1 MNVSLTI
8 LRYGNPVG
16 SNACHQSVRR
26 LIELEWNMFKASLA
40 ALTVLPL
47 CMSGAAMAGTTSGT
61 AFTVQVTVVA
71 GCNINSGPTGTIDFG
86 SAAGTAAAPADVASS
101 VQVTCTNTSPYVIRF
116 TSVNPVTG
124 NTNRTMVNGAQ
135 NIGYQIRQGVTLIGN
150 TNATGFGATG
160 NGAAQTTAINFH
172 INNWTAVTPAV
183 YTDSVTLQVDF

>member
-1 MNVSLTI
+1 MLKSAV
-8 LRYGNPVG
+8 
-16 SNACHQSVRR
+16 A
-26 LIELEWNMFKASLA
+26 ALA
-40 ALTVLPL
+40 ALSLFTG
-47 CMSGAAMAGTTSGT
+47 GASWAGTTSGV

-71 GCNINSGPTGTIDFG
+71 GCNINSGPSGTIDFG
-86 SAAGTAAAPADVASS
+86 SAAGTGAAPADVASS
-101 VQVTCTNTSPYVIRF
+101 VSITCTNTSPYVIRF

-124 NTNRTMVNGAQ
+124 NTSRTMVNGAQ

-172 INNWTAVTPAV
+172 VNNWTPVTPAV